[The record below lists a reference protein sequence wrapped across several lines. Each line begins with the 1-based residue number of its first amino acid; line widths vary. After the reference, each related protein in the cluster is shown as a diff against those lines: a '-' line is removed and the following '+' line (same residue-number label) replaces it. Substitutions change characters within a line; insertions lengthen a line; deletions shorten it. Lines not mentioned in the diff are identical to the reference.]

1 MGYDIL
7 VMALNKKGK
16 SGPLIL
22 QGFTVKNPEKQTGK
36 RAKGFLRLRNGGN
49 FEALTSLEPS
59 QTRECGEV
67 GAKEG

>member
-16 SGPLIL
+16 SGPVIL

-36 RAKGFLRLRNGGN
+36 KTFFWVCAFSNKRSIFVK
-49 FEALTSLEPS
+49 
-59 QTRECGEV
+59 
-67 GAKEG
+67 

>member
-16 SGPLIL
+16 SGPMIL

-36 RAKGFLRLRNGGN
+36 RVEGHVYLGY
-49 FEALTSLEPS
+49 FEIEKY
-59 QTRECGEV
+59 G
-67 GAKEG
+67 